1 LTRFPDANR
10 SAAFEKRSKR
20 TIPFHFAGSRP
31 SQELCACQNVALQQ
45 TEQDIMAEDTL
56 DRRTTERREP
66 TNDSHSVTP
75 PSQQNGPSPF
85 NDGPELIRDNHC

>member
-1 LTRFPDANR
+1 
-10 SAAFEKRSKR
+10 
-20 TIPFHFAGSRP
+20 
-31 SQELCACQNVALQQ
+31 
-45 TEQDIMAEDTL
+45 MAEDTL

-66 TNDSHSVTP
+66 TNNSHSVTP